1 MRRGNCAA
9 VQGLRS
15 RRSSRWRS
23 GIGATSAVFSVVYG
37 VLINPF
43 PYVGADRMM
52 QLALRDNA
60 GRFRY
65 PGMTGAQLEQLRQ
78 ARTVESVVGED
89 GWNLTTTDGDIP
101 EDVVAS
107 YISPNAPN
115 HWGVPALDGA
125 MAHPR
130 RCASGSRT
138 RARRRA
144 WVPIL
149 AAVLLGRPGRGRP
162 HDPARSQ
169 ELPNR
174 RRDAAAVSL
183 ARSGHLRA
191 AEGQARSQHLLRHR
205 ASRSGRACPAAEAN
219 AELQPILQEF
229 ARQTP
234 ARYPDTFRVNLR
246 SIIEMYA
253 RPMGP
258 RLFLLLGAVTSLLL
272 VGCANVSILLLV
284 RGAHRQQEL
293 AVRAALGAARV
304 RIVQQLLTEAL
315 AIAVAGAT
323 LGVLIA
329 WKGLA
334 LIVAWVPT
342 NSFAAESVIEMN
354 VPVLLFSTALA
365 VVTAIVFGVWPALQL
380 SRPDLGRV
388 AQTSARRV
396 IGSAQGR
403 RMHRVMVAVQV
414 ALTLLMLT
422 AAGAAGK
429 GFLRLANADLGYDP
443 QNTMS
448 LPIPVHDG
456 TYQTWK
462 ERSEYFERL
471 RAAIAA
477 MPQVV
482 SAGIS
487 TNATPPSNGGDSA
500 IEILGNT
507 RARKAGRS
515 VEFRQPRVF
524 PASPHSRGAGTRLE
538 PRRNQCEARRWP

>member
-1 MRRGNCAA
+1 
-9 VQGLRS
+9 
-15 RRSSRWRS
+15 
-23 GIGATSAVFSVVYG
+23 
-37 VLINPF
+37 
-43 PYVGADRMM
+43 
-52 QLALRDNA
+52 
-60 GRFRY
+60 
-65 PGMTGAQLEQLRQ
+65 
-78 ARTVESVVGED
+78 
-89 GWNLTTTDGDIP
+89 
-101 EDVVAS
+101 
-107 YISPNAPN
+107 
-115 HWGVPALDGA
+115 
-125 MAHPR
+125 
-130 RCASGSRT
+130 
-138 RARRRA
+138 
-144 WVPIL
+144 
-149 AAVLLGRPGRGRP
+149 
-162 HDPARSQ
+162 
-169 ELPNR
+169 
-174 RRDAAAVSL
+174 
-183 ARSGHLRA
+183 
-191 AEGQARSQHLLRHR
+191 
-205 ASRSGRACPAAEAN
+205 
-219 AELQPILQEF
+219 
-229 ARQTP
+229 
-234 ARYPDTFRVNLR
+234 
-246 SIIEMYA
+246 
-253 RPMGP
+253 MGP

-304 RIVQQLLTEAL
+304 RIVRQLLTEAL
-315 AIAVAGAT
+315 AIAVVGAA

-354 VPVLLFSTALA
+354 LPVLLFSTALA

-388 AQTSARRV
+388 AQASTRRV

-403 RMHRVMVAVQV
+403 RIHRVMVAVQV

-471 RAAIAA
+471 RAAVAA

-487 TNATPPSNGGDSA
+487 TNATPPSNGGDTTHRDSRQQ
-500 IEILGNT
+500 
-507 RARKAGRS
+507 RAREARRPGQ
-515 VEFRQPRVF
+515 FRQPRVF
-524 PASPHSRGAGTRLE
+524 PAPPDSAGAGTPLE
-538 PRRNQCEARRWP
+538 P